1 MAAEISGIIY
11 DSGLSQVNAS
21 ATTLTNYIY
30 DPAADRVAMVTGAYL
45 FVGGGAKG
53 TADQILC
60 YMYVNNVI
68 INNNYSLLDNGAG
81 YDSPFDHYNEK
92 FFVQTSG
99 SCTAPTSGSWESGSV
114 YPYSGSSDDLEYNQ
128 YWMKPV
134 RITDGS
140 DVNITLRHEVTGNF
154 WQRVVLYGTETD
166 L

>member
-11 DSGLSQVNAS
+11 DSVLSQVTAS
-21 ATTLTNYIY
+21 ATTATSYTY
-30 DPAADRVAMVTGAYL
+30 DPAADRVAMITGAYL

-53 TADQILC
+53 TADQILSS
-60 YMYVNNVI
+60 MYVSGVI
-68 INNNYSLLDNGAG
+68 TTNNYSFIDNGAG
-81 YDSPFDHYNEK
+81 YDFAFDHYNEK
-92 FFVQTSG
+92 FFFQTSG
-99 SCTAPTSGSWESGSV
+99 SCAAPTSGSWESGSV

-140 DVNITLRHEVTGNF
+140 TVSIAMRHEVTGNF